1 MCELTPYKSCLHS
14 QRFEA
19 VLRDPR
25 RSSVSERN
33 DVRETETGRRQLPR
47 AQQMSGTQGR
57 YTYHPSGSHLSGLW
71 NANCKARRE
80 QASFS
85 EIDKSVLQLCNLLF
99 FQENPFRKR
108 ICLVFSADNSGSLAS
123 YFLGSHLAVIYLSVN
138 DVPEL
143 RRIPPHVFGLQRE
156 GASGDESPLCF

>member
-1 MCELTPYKSCLHS
+1 MQSEK
-14 QRFEA
+14 RA
-19 VLRDPR
+19 GVILR
-25 RSSVSERN
+25 
-33 DVRETETGRRQLPR
+33 
-47 AQQMSGTQGR
+47 
-57 YTYHPSGSHLSGLW
+57 
-71 NANCKARRE
+71 
-80 QASFS
+80 
-85 EIDKSVLQLCNLLF
+85 DKSVLQLCNLLF

-123 YFLGSHLAVIYLSVN
+123 CFLGLHLHLAGIYLSVN